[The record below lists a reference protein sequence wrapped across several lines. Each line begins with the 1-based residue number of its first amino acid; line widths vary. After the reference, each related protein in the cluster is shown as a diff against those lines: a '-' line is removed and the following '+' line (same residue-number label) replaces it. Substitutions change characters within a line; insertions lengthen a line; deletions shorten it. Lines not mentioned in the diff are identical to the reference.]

1 MTLYSKIIGTGSF
14 LPPRRVTNEALSAQL
29 AEKGIE
35 TSDEWIVSRSGIS
48 ARHYADPDMQSSDM
62 AVIAARRAL
71 EMAGCT
77 ANDVDLILLA
87 TSTPDY
93 FGGFPSTA
101 CVVQNKLGITN
112 HSAAVDIQAVCSGFV
127 YGLSMAD
134 SFIRTGMHKKVLV
147 IGSEVFSR
155 ILNFEDR
162 TTCVLFGDGAGAVL
176 MSASEE
182 PGLLATKLHA
192 DGSQAGILC
201 VPGSVN
207 AGAIAGSAFLHM
219 DGQAVFKLAVSVLEK
234 VAHETLN
241 AAGMQSSDV
250 DWLIPHQANIR
261 IMQGTAKKLGLP
273 PEKMVV
279 TVDQHG
285 NTSAASIPLALDKA
299 MRDGRIKPGH
309 IVLMEGV
316 GGGFTWGA
324 ALARM

>member
-1 MTLYSKIIGTGSF
+1 MTLYSKIMGTGSY
-14 LPPRRVTNEALSAQL
+14 LPPRRVTNQELSAQL

-71 EMAGCT
+71 DMAGCDL
-77 ANDVDLILLA
+77 NDVDLILLA
-87 TSTPDY
+87 TSTPYY

-112 HSAAVDIQAVCSGFV
+112 HCAAVDIQAVCSGFV

-147 IGSEVFSR
+147 IGAEVFSR

-182 PGLLATKLHA
+182 PGLLATRLHA

-207 AGAIAGSAFLHM
+207 AGAIAGSAFLYM

-241 AAGMQSSDV
+241 AAGMQPSDV

-273 PEKMVV
+273 LQKMVV

-285 NTSAASIPLALDKA
+285 NTSAASIPLALDQA
-299 MRDGRIKPGH
+299 MRDGRIQPGQT
-309 IVLMEGV
+309 VLMEGV

>member
-1 MTLYSKIIGTGSF
+1 MTPYSKIIGTGSY
-14 LPPRRVTNEALSAQL
+14 LPSRRVTNQELSAQL
-29 AEKGIE
+29 AERGIE

-62 AVIAARRAL
+62 AVMAARRAV
-71 EMAGCT
+71 EMAGCSLD
-77 ANDVDLILLA
+77 DVDLILLA

-112 HSAAVDIQAVCSGFV
+112 HCAAVDIQAVCSGFV
-127 YGLSMAD
+127 YGVSIAD

-162 TTCVLFGDGAGAVL
+162 GTCVLFGDGAGAVL
-176 MSASEE
+176 MSASDE
-182 PGLLATKLHA
+182 PGLLATRLHA

-201 VPGSVN
+201 VPGNVN

-219 DGQAVFKLAVSVLEK
+219 DGPAVFKLAVSVLEK
-234 VAHETLN
+234 VAHEALN
-241 AAGMQSSDV
+241 AAGMQPSDV

-261 IMQGTAKKLGLP
+261 IMHGTAKKLGLP
-273 PEKMVV
+273 LQKMVV

-285 NTSAASIPLALDKA
+285 NTSAASIPLALDQA

-309 IVLMEGV
+309 TVLMEGV

>member
-1 MTLYSKIIGTGSF
+1 MK
-14 LPPRRVTNEALSAQL
+14 
-29 AEKGIE
+29 
-35 TSDEWIVSRSGIS
+35 
-48 ARHYADPDMQSSDM
+48 SSDL
-62 AVIAARRAL
+62 AVKAAQNAL
-71 EMAGCT
+71 EMAGCSV
-77 ANDVDLILLA
+77 NEVDLILLA

-101 CVVQNKLGITN
+101 CVVQNKLGISN
-112 HSAAVDIQAVCSGFV
+112 HCAAVDIQAVCSGFV
-127 YGLSMAD
+127 YALSMAD
-134 SFIRTGMHKKVLV
+134 SFIRTGMHRKVLV
-147 IGSEVFSR
+147 IGAEVFSR
-155 ILNFEDR
+155 ILDFKDR

-176 MSASEE
+176 MSASNE
-182 PGLLATKLHA
+182 PGMLATRLHA

-234 VAHETLN
+234 VAHEALD
-241 AAGMQSSDV
+241 AAGVSASEV

-273 PEKMVV
+273 MEKMVV

-285 NTSAASIPLALDKA
+285 NTSAASIPLALDQA
-299 MRDGRIKPGH
+299 MRDGRIKPGQT
-309 IVLMEGV
+309 VLMEGV

-324 ALARM
+324 ALVRM